1 MKTVLALYLKQKLHF
16 DEDYSTVIYH
26 AFSGLC
32 YTTPIFGAMLADQF
46 FGKYRTIFWISL
58 IYVLG
63 HILKTFAAIP
73 TLGVPPVEFSLLGL
87 LLIAIGTGGIKPCVV
102 SFGGDQFKLP
112 EQERHL
118 QSFFSFFYLSI
129 NFGSLIGTFMTPILR
144 EDVECFGDD
153 SCYSL
158 AFGVPAILMA
168 VATVIIVIGK
178 PFYNMVPPEGSILV
192 KVLSSI
198 FYSVK
203 KYFKGYRAQH

>member
-1 MKTVLALYLKQKLHF
+1 M
-16 DEDYSTVIYH
+16 
-26 AFSGLC
+26 
-32 YTTPIFGAMLADQF
+32 
-46 FGKYRTIFWISL
+46 
-58 IYVLG
+58 
-63 HILKTFAAIP
+63 
-73 TLGVPPVEFSLLGL
+73 LGL

-178 PFYNMVPPEGSILV
+178 NMDMTLFVSHSL
-192 KVLSSI
+192 
-198 FYSVK
+198 
-203 KYFKGYRAQH
+203 

>member
-73 TLGVPPVEFSLLGL
+73 TLGLPPVEFSLLGL
-87 LLIAIGTGGIKPCVV
+87 LLIAIGTGGIKPCVAA
-102 SFGGDQFKLP
+102 FGGINSNCQNKLDNYKRFSRFFTFLSMLDP
-112 EQERHL
+112 LFQPSLHPFLGKIFNALEMILAMRWLLEYLPCSCWWQP
-118 QSFFSFFYLSI
+118 SFWWLVTKLLDT
-129 NFGSLIGTFMTPILR
+129 LIKLLK
-144 EDVECFGDD
+144 D
-153 SCYSL
+153 
-158 AFGVPAILMA
+158 
-168 VATVIIVIGK
+168 
-178 PFYNMVPPEGSILV
+178 PF
-192 KVLSSI
+192 
-198 FYSVK
+198 
-203 KYFKGYRAQH
+203 